1 MLKIQFVNYKDARDT
16 IHGIRHE
23 VFTLEQFV
31 DAELDFD
38 GQDEAAFQVIACCNE
53 KPAGTGR
60 MLADGHIGRI
70 AVLKEFRKQGTGT
83 LIMQSLIDLA
93 RQKNIAKVFLGAQVT
108 AVPFYATLG
117 FQADGKNYMEAGIEH
132 TPMTLT
138 LDKS

>member
-1 MLKIQFVNYKDARDT
+1 MLEIRFVDYLNAQDT
-16 IHGIRHE
+16 IHDIRHR
-23 VFTLEQFV
+23 VFTVEQHV

-38 GQDEAAFQVIACCNE
+38 GQDEAAFQVIAYWDAQ
-53 KPAGTGR
+53 PAGTGR

-70 AVLKEFRKQGTGT
+70 AVLKEYRKQGTGT

-93 RQKNIAKVFLGAQVT
+93 SQKNIAKVFLGAQVT

-117 FQADGKNYMEAGIEH
+117 FEADGDNYMEAGIEH

>member
-1 MLKIQFVNYKDARDT
+1 MLEIQFVNYSDARDT

-23 VFTLEQFV
+23 VFTLEQLV

-38 GQDEAAFQVIACCNE
+38 GQDETAFQVIAYCDAQ
-53 KPAGTGR
+53 PAGTGR

-70 AVLKEFRKQGTGT
+70 AVLKEYRKQGTGT
-83 LIMQSLIDLA
+83 LIMTSLIDLA
-93 RQKNIAKVFLGAQVT
+93 RQKKLSKVFLGAQVT
-108 AVPFYATLG
+108 AVPFYTTLG
-117 FQADGKNYMEAGIEH
+117 FQPDGDNYMEAGIEH